1 MGTDTFTANMYLAEG
16 RVHGKCDV
24 PVVGLGY
31 LYSVLIDP
39 MPGTGVKA
47 WWSMGSSLCQVSI
60 CCYGYAGSGASQ
72 SVLE

>member
-1 MGTDTFTANMYLAEG
+1 MYLVGG
-16 RVHGKCDV
+16 RVRGECDV

-39 MPGTGVKA
+39 MPGTGVEA
-47 WWSMGSSLCQVSI
+47 WWSMGSSLCQVGVH
-60 CCYGYAGSGASQ
+60 CYRYAGSGASR